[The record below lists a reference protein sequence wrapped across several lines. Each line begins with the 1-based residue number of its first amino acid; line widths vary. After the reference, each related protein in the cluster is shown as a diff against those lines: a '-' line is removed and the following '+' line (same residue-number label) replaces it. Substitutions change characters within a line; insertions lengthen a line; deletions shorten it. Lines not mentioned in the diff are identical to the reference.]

1 MVFAVAFSYGQTRPG
16 SIKGTVKDKRT
27 GEVIPFATVIV
38 KDKDVVIATGT
49 TDFDG
54 KYNINP
60 VNAGV
65 YNLTC
70 NFIGY
75 ADFNL
80 NGVTVYSGKPKVVN
94 FNMTVESTMIQEVTV
109 TAQEELIETGK
120 TSEIVSSEEI
130 KNLPYRN
137 LSQIVGTTAGV
148 FQQDG
153 SGSFNVR
160 GSRSSTNVIFI
171 DGVKV
176 RGDVNLPRDA
186 ILQTEVIT
194 GGVPAQY
201 GDVTGGVISTTT
213 KGPAPYYF
221 GSSEI
226 LTSSVF
232 DPYHYNLGA
241 LTLGGPIIR
250 NKKTG
255 QPIVGFLLA
264 SEFQYNRDGSP
275 RSLTTW
281 KVNDDKLAELQA
293 NPLVPASS
301 GFGVLN
307 AADFLRQEDL
317 SPQNYRENVARTA
330 VRVSGNLKFVTS
342 EKTTLTIGGRY
353 NMNQGRNGSRFNEL
367 MNYANNSES
376 FAQDWSTYVRFQ
388 QRFGNPSDS
397 SNSLIRNAFYTIQ
410 MDFTRNERL
419 TQDARHKDNLFA
431 YGHIGTFKTQYR
443 PLYTLGSDTIT
454 DPNDPNYGKV
464 MDAYTLAVFQSA
476 NVDYTPGENNPILAN
491 YTSNFYD
498 FVDQNLIFNRARSL
512 EDIRAGG
519 GLLNG
524 DQPSSVYGLWGNVG
538 ANQASYGKTLND
550 QFRITASSTFDIK
563 DHSLIVGVEYEQR
576 FDRSYSVGATGLW
589 TLMRLLQND
598 AIRELDLNNPI
609 ASYDNNGVFQDT
621 LNYPR
626 LFDADKPRTF
636 DRNLRETLG
645 LDPNGTDWLDIDS
658 YDPSTFSLDMF
669 SANELLNI
677 GSSQYIGYYGF
688 DYLGNRLTTRP
699 SLTDFFATDAQGNS
713 PRLIGAF
720 EPIYMAGY
728 IQDQFTY
735 EDLFFNIGV
744 RVDRFDANQ
753 PVLADP
759 YVLYPAYSVG
769 DLGATTLAGY
779 DVPEGISDDAVVY
792 VDDQENPSA
801 IVGYREGTTWYT
813 ANGEVEAN
821 PKNIADLSGGIKP
834 FLKNPGIEDQKLA
847 VTANESFKDYTPQV
861 TVSPRISFQ
870 FPISDEAEFFAHY
883 DIMVQRP
890 DPGVNRMN
898 PITFL
903 QLENGNNGGLLSN
916 PDLKPQRT
924 TDYEIGFRQK
934 LNDNSALKL
943 SAFYR
948 EMRDMMQSFS
958 FTEAYPVTYI
968 AFGNLDFGTVK
979 GYTVQYDLRRTG
991 NVRLNAN
998 YTLQFADGTGSSST
1012 SGANIARSGQPNL
1025 RYILPLSYDSR
1036 HQVVMNM
1043 DYRYGG
1049 GPAYNGPV
1057 WFGKRV
1063 LENAGLNL
1071 VVNANSGTPYTR
1083 RVLAYGLTDAQ
1094 TPMTG
1099 NINGSR
1105 LPWSFR
1111 VDATANKVWNFNEGP
1126 LSNFEIYVQMLNVL
1140 NTQNVLGVY
1149 PYTGSPSDDGYL
1161 SSPQGQNAI
1170 QFQASAQSFADLYNI
1185 SLANPG
1191 LFSLPRRIRLGLRI
1205 EKSISPFT
1213 FSRFYTATF
1222 SP

>member
-1 MVFAVAFSYGQTRPG
+1 MVKRILTLIMVFAVAFSYGQTRPG

-120 TSEIVSSEEI
+120 TSDIVSSEEI

-221 GSSEI
+221 GSSEV

-281 KVNDDKLAELQA
+281 KVNDEKLAELQA

-410 MDFTRNERL
+410 MDFTRNQRL

-1205 EKSISPFT
+1205 GL
-1213 FSRFYTATF
+1213 
-1222 SP
+1222 

>member
-1 MVFAVAFSYGQTRPG
+1 MVKRILTLIMVFAVAFSYGQTRPG

-80 NGVTVYSGKPKVVN
+80 NGVTVYSGKPKVIN

-221 GSSEI
+221 GSSEV

-307 AADFLRQEDL
+307 AADFLTQSDL
-317 SPQNYRENVARTA
+317 SSQNYRENVARTA

-1205 EKSISPFT
+1205 GL
-1213 FSRFYTATF
+1213 
-1222 SP
+1222 

>member
-410 MDFTRNERL
+410 MDFTRNQRL

-1205 EKSISPFT
+1205 GL
-1213 FSRFYTATF
+1213 
-1222 SP
+1222 

>member
-1 MVFAVAFSYGQTRPG
+1 MVLAVAVSYGQTRPG
-16 SIKGTVKDKRT
+16 SFKGTVKDKRT

-60 VNAGV
+60 INAGV

-70 NFIGY
+70 KFIGY

-94 FNMTVESTMIQEVTV
+94 FDMTVESTMITEVTV
-109 TAQEELIETGK
+109 IAKDELIETGK
-120 TSEIVSSEEI
+120 TSDIVSSEEI

-226 LTSSVF
+226 LTSSAF

-275 RSLTTW
+275 RSLATW
-281 KVNDDKLAELQA
+281 KVNDQKLAELEA

-307 AADFLRQEDL
+307 AADFLTQADLED
-317 SPQNYRENVARTA
+317 QNYRENVARTA

-342 EKTTLTIGGRY
+342 EKTTLTLGGRY

-367 MNYANNSES
+367 MNYGNNSES
-376 FAQDWSTYVRFQ
+376 FSQDWSTYVRFQ
-388 QRFGNPSDS
+388 QRFGNPSDT

-419 TQDARHKDNLFA
+419 SQDARHKDNLFA
-431 YGHIGTFKTQYR
+431 YGHIGNYKTTYR
-443 PLYTLGSDTIT
+443 PLYVLGSDTIT

-464 MDAYTLAVFQSA
+464 MDAYTLAVYQSIG
-476 NVDYTPGENNPILAN
+476 VDFTPGQNNPILSN

-498 FVDQNLIFNRARSL
+498 FVDQSLIFNSARSL

-576 FDRSYSVGATGLW
+576 FDRSYSIGARGLW

-598 AIRELDLNNPI
+598 AIRELDLNNPV
-609 ASYDNNGVFQDT
+609 ASYNNGVFQDT

-636 DRNLRETLG
+636 DRELRKKLN

-677 GSSQYIGYYGF
+677 GSSQYVSYFGF

-699 SLTDFFATDAQGNS
+699 SLNDFFATDAQGNS
-713 PRLIGAF
+713 QRLVGAF

-728 IQDQFTY
+728 IQDQFTF

-759 YVLYPAYSVG
+759 YVLYPAYTVG
-769 DLGATTLAGY
+769 DLGATALAGY
-779 DVPEGISDDAVVY
+779 DVPQGMSDDAVVY
-792 VDDQENPSA
+792 VDDQENPSS
-801 IVGYREGTTWYT
+801 IVGYREGNTWYT
-813 ANGEVEAN
+813 AAGEVEAN
-821 PKNIADLSGGIKP
+821 PKNIADKSGGIKP
-834 FLKNPGIEDQKLA
+834 FLINPGIEDQKLA

-898 PITFL
+898 PITYL
-903 QLENGNNGGLLSN
+903 QLENGDNGNLLAN
-916 PDLKPQRT
+916 PDLRPQRT

-934 LNDNSALKL
+934 LGENSALKI

-979 GYTVQYDLRRTG
+979 GYTMQYDLRRTG

-1025 RYILPLSYDSR
+1025 RYILPLTFDSR

-1049 GPAYNGPV
+1049 GAAYNGPV

-1063 LENAGLNL
+1063 LENAGLN
-1071 VVNANSGTPYTR
+1071 VVLNANSGTPYTR
-1083 RVLAYGLTDAQ
+1083 RSLAFGLTDGV
-1094 TPMTG
+1094 TPITG

-1111 VDATANKVWNFNEGP
+1111 IDATANKMWNFNEGP
-1126 LSNFEIYVQMLNVL
+1126 FSNFEIYVQLLNVL
-1140 NTQNVLGVY
+1140 NTQNTLGVY
-1149 PYTGSPSDDGYL
+1149 SYTGSPSDDGYL

-1170 QFQASAQSFADLYNI
+1170 QFQTNAQSFADLYNI

-1191 LFSLPRRIRLGLRI
+1191 LFSLPRRIRLGLRVGL
-1205 EKSISPFT
+1205 
-1213 FSRFYTATF
+1213 
-1222 SP
+1222 

>member
-1 MVFAVAFSYGQTRPG
+1 MVKRILTLIMVFAVAFSYGQTRPG

-109 TAQEELIETGK
+109 IAPEELIETGK
-120 TSEIVSSEEI
+120 TSEIVTSEEI

-160 GSRSSTNVIFI
+160 GSRSSTNVVFI

-186 ILQTEVIT
+186 ILQTEVIV
-194 GGVPAQY
+194 GGTPAQY

-226 LTSSVF
+226 LTSSAF

-307 AADFLRQEDL
+307 AADFLTQGDL
-317 SPQNYRENVARTA
+317 SSQNYRENVARTS
-330 VRVSGNLKFVTS
+330 VRFAGNLKFVTS
-342 EKTTLTIGGRY
+342 EKTTLTVGGRY

-397 SNSLIRNAFYTIQ
+397 SNSLIRNAFYSIQ
-410 MDFTRNERL
+410 VDFTRNERL

-443 PLYTLGSDTIT
+443 PLYNLGSDTIT

-464 MDAYTLAVFQSA
+464 MDAYTLAVYQSA
-476 NVDYTPGENNPILAN
+476 NVDYTPGENNPILSN

-769 DLGATTLAGY
+769 DLDATTLAGY

-890 DPGVNRMN
+890 DPGANRMN
-898 PITFL
+898 PITYL
-903 QLENGNNGGLLSN
+903 QLENGNNGGILSN
-916 PDLKPQRT
+916 PDLRPQRT

-998 YTLQFADGTGSSST
+998 YTLQFADGTGSNST

-1049 GPAYNGPV
+1049 GPAYNGPI

-1205 EKSISPFT
+1205 GL
-1213 FSRFYTATF
+1213 
-1222 SP
+1222 

>member
-1 MVFAVAFSYGQTRPG
+1 MVKRILTLIMVFAVALSYGQTRPG

-281 KVNDDKLAELQA
+281 KVNDDKLSELQA

-307 AADFLRQEDL
+307 AADFLTQSDL

-330 VRVSGNLKFVTS
+330 VRISGNLKFVTS
-342 EKTTLTIGGRY
+342 EKTTLTVGGRY

-443 PLYTLGSDTIT
+443 PLYTLDSDTIT

-538 ANQASYGKTLND
+538 ANQASYTKVLND

-677 GSSQYIGYYGF
+677 GSSQYISYYGF

-801 IVGYREGTTWYT
+801 IVGYREGTIWYT

-861 TVSPRISFQ
+861 TVSPRVSFQ

-890 DPGVNRMN
+890 DPSRNRMN
-898 PITFL
+898 PITYL
-903 QLENGNNGGLLSN
+903 QLENGDNGNFLSN
-916 PDLKPQRT
+916 PDLRPQRT

-948 EMRDMMQSFS
+948 EMRDMMQTFS

-1185 SLANPG
+1185 SLANPS

-1205 EKSISPFT
+1205 GL
-1213 FSRFYTATF
+1213 
-1222 SP
+1222 

>member
-1 MVFAVAFSYGQTRPG
+1 MVKRILTLIMVFAVAFSYGQTRPG

-80 NGVTVYSGKPKVVN
+80 NGVTVYSGKPKVIN

-307 AADFLRQEDL
+307 AADFLTQSDL
-317 SPQNYRENVARTA
+317 SSQNYRENVARTA

-1083 RVLAYGLTDAQ
+1083 RVLAYGLTDSQ

-1205 EKSISPFT
+1205 GL
-1213 FSRFYTATF
+1213 
-1222 SP
+1222 

>member
-221 GSSEI
+221 GSSEV

-307 AADFLRQEDL
+307 AADFLTQSDL
-317 SPQNYRENVARTA
+317 SSQNYRENVARTA

-1205 EKSISPFT
+1205 GL
-1213 FSRFYTATF
+1213 
-1222 SP
+1222 

>member
-1 MVFAVAFSYGQTRPG
+1 MVKRILTLIMVFAVAFSYGQTRPG

-120 TSEIVSSEEI
+120 TSDIVSSEEI

-221 GSSEI
+221 GSSEV

-307 AADFLRQEDL
+307 AADFLTQEDL

-410 MDFTRNERL
+410 MDFTRNQRL

-1205 EKSISPFT
+1205 GL
-1213 FSRFYTATF
+1213 
-1222 SP
+1222 

>member
-1 MVFAVAFSYGQTRPG
+1 MVKRILTLIMVFAVAFSYGQTRPG

-120 TSEIVSSEEI
+120 TSDIVSSEEI

-307 AADFLRQEDL
+307 AADFLTQSDL
-317 SPQNYRENVARTA
+317 SSQNYRENVARTA

-410 MDFTRNERL
+410 MDFTRNQRL

-1205 EKSISPFT
+1205 GL
-1213 FSRFYTATF
+1213 
-1222 SP
+1222 

>member
-1 MVFAVAFSYGQTRPG
+1 MVKRILTLIMVFAVALSYGQTRPG

-307 AADFLRQEDL
+307 AADFLTQSDL

-330 VRVSGNLKFVTS
+330 VRISGNLKFVTS
-342 EKTTLTIGGRY
+342 EKTTLTVGGRY

-388 QRFGNPSDS
+388 QRFGNPSDT

-464 MDAYTLAVFQSA
+464 MDAYTLAVYQSV

-598 AIRELDLNNPI
+598 AIRELDLNRPE

-621 LNYPR
+621 LNYKR

-677 GSSQYIGYYGF
+677 GSSQYISYYGF

-1205 EKSISPFT
+1205 GL
-1213 FSRFYTATF
+1213 
-1222 SP
+1222 

>member
-1 MVFAVAFSYGQTRPG
+1 MVKRILTLIMVFAVAFSYGQTRPG

-80 NGVTVYSGKPKVVN
+80 NGVTVYSGKPKVIN

-221 GSSEI
+221 GSSEV

-307 AADFLRQEDL
+307 AADFLTQSDL
-317 SPQNYRENVARTA
+317 SSQNYRENVARTA

-759 YVLYPAYSVG
+759 YVLYPVYSVG

-1205 EKSISPFT
+1205 GL
-1213 FSRFYTATF
+1213 
-1222 SP
+1222 

>member
-1 MVFAVAFSYGQTRPG
+1 
-16 SIKGTVKDKRT
+16 
-27 GEVIPFATVIV
+27 
-38 KDKDVVIATGT
+38 
-49 TDFDG
+49 
-54 KYNINP
+54 
-60 VNAGV
+60 
-65 YNLTC
+65 
-70 NFIGY
+70 
-75 ADFNL
+75 
-80 NGVTVYSGKPKVVN
+80 
-94 FNMTVESTMIQEVTV
+94 
-109 TAQEELIETGK
+109 
-120 TSEIVSSEEI
+120 
-130 KNLPYRN
+130 
-137 LSQIVGTTAGV
+137 
-148 FQQDG
+148 
-153 SGSFNVR
+153 
-160 GSRSSTNVIFI
+160 
-171 DGVKV
+171 
-176 RGDVNLPRDA
+176 
-186 ILQTEVIT
+186 
-194 GGVPAQY
+194 
-201 GDVTGGVISTTT
+201 
-213 KGPAPYYF
+213 
-221 GSSEI
+221 
-226 LTSSVF
+226 
-232 DPYHYNLGA
+232 
-241 LTLGGPIIR
+241 
-250 NKKTG
+250 
-255 QPIVGFLLA
+255 
-264 SEFQYNRDGSP
+264 
-275 RSLTTW
+275 
-281 KVNDDKLAELQA
+281 
-293 NPLVPASS
+293 
-301 GFGVLN
+301 
-307 AADFLRQEDL
+307 
-317 SPQNYRENVARTA
+317 
-330 VRVSGNLKFVTS
+330 
-342 EKTTLTIGGRY
+342 
-353 NMNQGRNGSRFNEL
+353 
-367 MNYANNSES
+367 
-376 FAQDWSTYVRFQ
+376 
-388 QRFGNPSDS
+388 
-397 SNSLIRNAFYTIQ
+397 
-410 MDFTRNERL
+410 
-419 TQDARHKDNLFA
+419 
-431 YGHIGTFKTQYR
+431 
-443 PLYTLGSDTIT
+443 
-454 DPNDPNYGKV
+454 
-464 MDAYTLAVFQSA
+464 
-476 NVDYTPGENNPILAN
+476 
-491 YTSNFYD
+491 
-498 FVDQNLIFNRARSL
+498 
-512 EDIRAGG
+512 
-519 GLLNG
+519 
-524 DQPSSVYGLWGNVG
+524 
-538 ANQASYGKTLND
+538 
-550 QFRITASSTFDIK
+550 
-563 DHSLIVGVEYEQR
+563 
-576 FDRSYSVGATGLW
+576 
-589 TLMRLLQND
+589 
-598 AIRELDLNNPI
+598 
-609 ASYDNNGVFQDT
+609 
-621 LNYPR
+621 
-626 LFDADKPRTF
+626 
-636 DRNLRETLG
+636 
-645 LDPNGTDWLDIDS
+645 
-658 YDPSTFSLDMF
+658 
-669 SANELLNI
+669 
-677 GSSQYIGYYGF
+677 
-688 DYLGNRLTTRP
+688 
-699 SLTDFFATDAQGNS
+699 
-713 PRLIGAF
+713 
-720 EPIYMAGY
+720 MAGY

-1205 EKSISPFT
+1205 GL
-1213 FSRFYTATF
+1213 
-1222 SP
+1222 

>member
-1 MVFAVAFSYGQTRPG
+1 MVFVVAFSYGQTRPG

-109 TAQEELIETGK
+109 TAPEELIETGK
-120 TSEIVSSEEI
+120 TSEIVTSEEI

-160 GSRSSTNVIFI
+160 GSRSSTNVVFI

-221 GSSEI
+221 GSSEV

-307 AADFLRQEDL
+307 AADFLTQSDL
-317 SPQNYRENVARTA
+317 SSQNYRENVARTA

-1205 EKSISPFT
+1205 GL
-1213 FSRFYTATF
+1213 
-1222 SP
+1222 

>member
-1 MVFAVAFSYGQTRPG
+1 MVKRILTLIMVFAVAFSYGQTRPG

-94 FNMTVESTMIQEVTV
+94 FDMTIESTMIQEVTV

-120 TSEIVSSEEI
+120 TSDIVSSEEI

-307 AADFLRQEDL
+307 AADFLTQDDL
-317 SPQNYRENVARTA
+317 VGQNYRENVARTA

-342 EKTTLTIGGRY
+342 EKTTLTVGGRY

-367 MNYANNSES
+367 MNYGNNAES

-388 QRFGNPSDS
+388 QRFGNPSDT

-431 YGHIGTFKTQYR
+431 YGHIGTFNTTYQ

-464 MDAYTLAVFQSA
+464 MDAYTQAVWQSV

-498 FVDQNLIFNRARSL
+498 FVGQNLIFNSARSL

-538 ANQASYGKTLND
+538 ANQASYAKTLND

-576 FDRSYSVGATGLW
+576 FDRSYSIGATGLW

-636 DRNLRETLG
+636 DRNLREALG
-645 LDPNGTDWLDIDS
+645 MDPNGTDWLDIDS

-677 GSSQYIGYYGF
+677 GSSQYVGYYGF

-713 PRLIGAF
+713 PRLVGAF

-759 YVLYPAYSVG
+759 YVLYPAYTVG
-769 DLGATTLAGY
+769 DLGSTALAGY
-779 DVPEGISDDAVVY
+779 DVPEGMSENAVVY
-792 VDDQENPSA
+792 VDDQENPSS
-801 IVGYREGTTWYT
+801 IVGYREGNTWYT
-813 ANGEVEAN
+813 AAGEVEAN

-834 FLKNPGIEDQKLA
+834 FLINPGIEDQKLS

-890 DPGVNRMN
+890 DPGLNRMN
-898 PITFL
+898 PITYL
-903 QLENGNNGGLLSN
+903 QLENGDNGNLLAN
-916 PDLKPQRT
+916 PDLRPQRT

-979 GYTVQYDLRRTG
+979 GYTIAYDLRRTG

-1025 RYILPLSYDSR
+1025 RYILPLSFDSR

-1083 RVLAYGLTDAQ
+1083 RSLAYGLTDAQ
-1094 TPMTG
+1094 TPITG

-1111 VDATANKVWNFNEGP
+1111 IDATANKVWNFNEGP

-1140 NTQNVLGVY
+1140 NTQNILGVY
-1149 PYTGSPSDDGYL
+1149 SYTGSPSDDGYL

-1170 QFQASAQSFADLYNI
+1170 QFQTNAQSFADLYNI

-1205 EKSISPFT
+1205 GL
-1213 FSRFYTATF
+1213 
-1222 SP
+1222 

>member
-1 MVFAVAFSYGQTRPG
+1 MVKRILTLIMVFAVAFSYGQTRPG

-109 TAQEELIETGK
+109 TAPEELIETGK
-120 TSEIVSSEEI
+120 TSEIVTSEEI

-160 GSRSSTNVIFI
+160 GSRSSTNVVFI

-186 ILQTEVIT
+186 ILQTEVIV
-194 GGVPAQY
+194 GGTPAQY
-201 GDVTGGVISTTT
+201 GDVTGGVIATTT

-226 LTSSVF
+226 LTSSAF

-250 NKKTG
+250 NKRTG

-307 AADFLRQEDL
+307 AADFLTQSDL
-317 SPQNYRENVARTA
+317 SSQNYRENVARTS
-330 VRVSGNLKFVTS
+330 VRIAGNLKFVTS
-342 EKTTLTIGGRY
+342 EKTTLTVGGRY

-367 MNYANNSES
+367 MNYGNNSVS

-397 SNSLIRNAFYTIQ
+397 SNSLIRNAFYSIQ
-410 MDFTRNERL
+410 VDFTRNERL

-443 PLYTLGSDTIT
+443 PLYNLGSDTIT

-464 MDAYTLAVFQSA
+464 MDAYTLAVYQSA
-476 NVDYTPGENNPILAN
+476 NVDYTPGENNPILSN

-538 ANQASYGKTLND
+538 ANQASYGKSLND

-759 YVLYPAYSVG
+759 YVLYPAYSVR
-769 DLGATTLAGY
+769 DLDATTLAGY

-890 DPGVNRMN
+890 DPGANRMN
-898 PITFL
+898 PITYL
-903 QLENGNNGGLLSN
+903 QLENGNNGGILSN
-916 PDLKPQRT
+916 PDLRPQRT

-934 LNDNSALKL
+934 LTDNSALKL

-998 YTLQFADGTGSSST
+998 YTLQFADGTGSNST

-1205 EKSISPFT
+1205 GL
-1213 FSRFYTATF
+1213 
-1222 SP
+1222 

>member
-1 MVFAVAFSYGQTRPG
+1 MVKRILTLIMVFAVAFSYGQTRPG

-109 TAQEELIETGK
+109 TAPEELIETGK
-120 TSEIVSSEEI
+120 TSEIVTSEEI

-160 GSRSSTNVIFI
+160 GSRSSTNVVFI

-186 ILQTEVIT
+186 ILQTEVIV
-194 GGVPAQY
+194 GGTPAQY
-201 GDVTGGVISTTT
+201 GDVTGGVIATTT

-226 LTSSVF
+226 LTSSAF

-250 NKKTG
+250 NKRTG

-307 AADFLRQEDL
+307 AADFLTQSDL
-317 SPQNYRENVARTA
+317 SSQNYRENVARTS
-330 VRVSGNLKFVTS
+330 VRIAGNLKFVTS
-342 EKTTLTIGGRY
+342 EKTTLTVGGRY

-367 MNYANNSES
+367 MNYGNNSVS

-397 SNSLIRNAFYTIQ
+397 SNSLIRNAFYSIQ
-410 MDFTRNERL
+410 VDFTRNERL

-443 PLYTLGSDTIT
+443 PLYNLGSDTIT

-464 MDAYTLAVFQSA
+464 MDAYTLAVYQSA
-476 NVDYTPGENNPILAN
+476 NVDYTPGENNPILSN

-538 ANQASYGKTLND
+538 ANQASYGKSLND

-759 YVLYPAYSVG
+759 YVLYPAYSVR
-769 DLGATTLAGY
+769 DLDATTLAGY

-890 DPGVNRMN
+890 DPGANRMN
-898 PITFL
+898 PITYL
-903 QLENGNNGGLLSN
+903 QLENGNNGGILSN
-916 PDLKPQRT
+916 PDLRPQRT

-998 YTLQFADGTGSSST
+998 YTLQFADGTGSNST
-1012 SGANIARSGQPNL
+1012 SGANIARTGQPNL

-1205 EKSISPFT
+1205 GL
-1213 FSRFYTATF
+1213 
-1222 SP
+1222 

>member
-1 MVFAVAFSYGQTRPG
+1 MVKRILTLIMVCAVAFSYGQTRPG

-38 KDKDVVIATGT
+38 KNKDVVVSTGT

-94 FNMTVESTMIQEVTV
+94 FDMTVESTMIQEVTV

-120 TSEIVSSEEI
+120 TSDIVSSEEI

-153 SGSFNVR
+153 SNDFNVR

-226 LTSSVF
+226 LSSSLF

-255 QPIVGFLLA
+255 QPIIGFLLA

-307 AADFLRQEDL
+307 AADFLTQDDL
-317 SPQNYRENVARTA
+317 VGQNYRENVARTS

-342 EKTTLTIGGRY
+342 EKTTLTVGGRY
-353 NMNQGRNGSRFNEL
+353 NMNQGRVGSRFNEL
-367 MNYANNSES
+367 MNYGNNTES
-376 FAQDWSTYVRFQ
+376 FSEDWSTYVRFQ
-388 QRFGNPSDS
+388 QRFGNSSDT
-397 SNSLIRNAFYTIQ
+397 SNALIRNAFYSIQ
-410 MDFTRNERL
+410 MDFTRNRRL
-419 TQDARHKDNLFA
+419 TQDARHRDNMFA
-431 YGHIGTFKTQYR
+431 YGHIGTFRTTYV

-454 DPNDPNYGKV
+454 NPNDPNYGKV
-464 MDAYTLAVFQSA
+464 MDAYTQAVWQSV
-476 NVDYTPGENNPILAN
+476 NVDYTPGESNPILSN

-498 FVDQNLIFNRARSL
+498 FVDQSLIFNSAFSL

-524 DQPSSVYGLWGNVG
+524 DQPSTVYGLWGNVG
-538 ANQASYGKTLND
+538 ANQNANGGAYSYAKTLND

-576 FDRSYSVGATGLW
+576 FDRSYNVRATGLW

-626 LFDADKPRTF
+626 LFDAEKPRAF
-636 DRNLRETLG
+636 DRNLREALG

-677 GSSQYIGYYGF
+677 GSSQYVSYYGF

-713 PRLIGAF
+713 PRLVGAF

-728 IQDQFTY
+728 IQDQFTF

-759 YVLYPAYSVG
+759 YVLYPAYTVD
-769 DLGATTLAGY
+769 DLGATVLAGY
-779 DVPEGISDDAVVY
+779 DVPEGMSSSAVVY

-801 IVGYREGTTWYT
+801 IVGYREGNTWYT
-813 ANGEVEAN
+813 AAGEVEAN

-834 FLKNPGIEDQKLA
+834 FLINPGIEDQKLS
-847 VTANESFKDYTPQV
+847 VTANESFRDYTPQV

-890 DPGVNRMN
+890 DPGLNRMN

-903 QLENGNNGGLLSN
+903 QLENGDNGNLLAN
-916 PDLKPQRT
+916 PNLRPQRT

-968 AFGNLDFGTVK
+968 AFGNIDFGTVK
-979 GYTVQYDLRRTG
+979 GYTIAYDLRRTG
-991 NVRLNAN
+991 NVRMNAN

-1025 RYILPLSYDSR
+1025 RYILPLSFDSR

-1071 VVNANSGTPYTR
+1071 VVNANSGTPFTR
-1083 RVLAYGLTDAQ
+1083 RSLAYGLTDSQ
-1094 TPMTG
+1094 TPIVG

-1111 VDATANKVWNFNEGP
+1111 VDATANKVWNFNQGP

-1140 NTQNVLGVY
+1140 NTQNILGVY
-1149 PYTGSPSDDGYL
+1149 SYTGSPSDDGYL

-1170 QFQASAQSFADLYNI
+1170 QFQTNAQSYADLYNI
-1185 SLANPG
+1185 RLANPG
-1191 LFSLPRRIRLGLRI
+1191 LFSLPRRIRLGLRVGL
-1205 EKSISPFT
+1205 
-1213 FSRFYTATF
+1213 
-1222 SP
+1222 

>member
-1 MVFAVAFSYGQTRPG
+1 MVKRILTLIMVFAVALSYGQTRPG

-307 AADFLRQEDL
+307 AADFLTQSDL
-317 SPQNYRENVARTA
+317 SSQNYRENVARTA

-713 PRLIGAF
+713 QRLIGAF

-779 DVPEGISDDAVVY
+779 DVPEGISNDAVVY

-813 ANGEVEAN
+813 ADGEVEAN

-1205 EKSISPFT
+1205 GL
-1213 FSRFYTATF
+1213 
-1222 SP
+1222 

>member
-1 MVFAVAFSYGQTRPG
+1 MVKRILTLIMVFAVALSYGQTRPG

-307 AADFLRQEDL
+307 AADFLTQSDL

-330 VRVSGNLKFVTS
+330 VRISGNLKFVTS
-342 EKTTLTIGGRY
+342 EKTTLTVGGRY

-388 QRFGNPSDS
+388 QRFGNPSDT

-464 MDAYTLAVFQSA
+464 MDAYTLAVYQSV

-550 QFRITASSTFDIK
+550 QFRITATSTFDIK

-598 AIRELDLNNPI
+598 AIRELDLNRPE

-621 LNYPR
+621 LNYKR

-677 GSSQYIGYYGF
+677 GSSQYISYYGF

-1205 EKSISPFT
+1205 GL
-1213 FSRFYTATF
+1213 
-1222 SP
+1222 

>member
-1 MVFAVAFSYGQTRPG
+1 MVLAVAVSYGQTRPG
-16 SIKGTVKDKRT
+16 SFKGTVKDKRT

-60 VNAGV
+60 INAGV

-70 NFIGY
+70 KFIGY

-94 FNMTVESTMIQEVTV
+94 FDMTVESTMITEVTV
-109 TAQEELIETGK
+109 IAKDELIETGK
-120 TSEIVSSEEI
+120 TSDIVSSEEI

-226 LTSSVF
+226 LTSSAF

-275 RSLTTW
+275 RSLATW
-281 KVNDDKLAELQA
+281 KVNDQKLAELEA

-307 AADFLRQEDL
+307 AADFLTQADLED
-317 SPQNYRENVARTA
+317 QNYRENVARTA

-342 EKTTLTIGGRY
+342 EKTTLTLGGRY

-367 MNYANNSES
+367 MNYGNNSES
-376 FAQDWSTYVRFQ
+376 FSQDWSTYVRFQ
-388 QRFGNPSDS
+388 QRFGNPSDT

-419 TQDARHKDNLFA
+419 SQDARHKDNLFA
-431 YGHIGTFKTQYR
+431 YGHIGNYKTTYR
-443 PLYTLGSDTIT
+443 PLYVLGSDTIT

-464 MDAYTLAVFQSA
+464 MDAYTLAVYQSIG
-476 NVDYTPGENNPILAN
+476 VDFTPGQNNPILSN

-498 FVDQNLIFNRARSL
+498 FVDQSLIFNSARSL

-576 FDRSYSVGATGLW
+576 FDRSYSIGARGLR

-598 AIRELDLNNPI
+598 AIRELDLNNPV
-609 ASYDNNGVFQDT
+609 ASYNNGVFQDT

-636 DRNLRETLG
+636 DRELRKKLN
-645 LDPNGTDWLDIDS
+645 LDPNGTDW
-658 YDPSTFSLDMF
+658 
-669 SANELLNI
+669 
-677 GSSQYIGYYGF
+677 
-688 DYLGNRLTTRP
+688 
-699 SLTDFFATDAQGNS
+699 
-713 PRLIGAF
+713 
-720 EPIYMAGY
+720 
-728 IQDQFTY
+728 
-735 EDLFFNIGV
+735 
-744 RVDRFDANQ
+744 
-753 PVLADP
+753 
-759 YVLYPAYSVG
+759 
-769 DLGATTLAGY
+769 
-779 DVPEGISDDAVVY
+779 
-792 VDDQENPSA
+792 
-801 IVGYREGTTWYT
+801 
-813 ANGEVEAN
+813 
-821 PKNIADLSGGIKP
+821 
-834 FLKNPGIEDQKLA
+834 
-847 VTANESFKDYTPQV
+847 
-861 TVSPRISFQ
+861 
-870 FPISDEAEFFAHY
+870 
-883 DIMVQRP
+883 
-890 DPGVNRMN
+890 
-898 PITFL
+898 
-903 QLENGNNGGLLSN
+903 
-916 PDLKPQRT
+916 
-924 TDYEIGFRQK
+924 
-934 LNDNSALKL
+934 
-943 SAFYR
+943 
-948 EMRDMMQSFS
+948 
-958 FTEAYPVTYI
+958 
-968 AFGNLDFGTVK
+968 
-979 GYTVQYDLRRTG
+979 
-991 NVRLNAN
+991 
-998 YTLQFADGTGSSST
+998 
-1012 SGANIARSGQPNL
+1012 
-1025 RYILPLSYDSR
+1025 
-1036 HQVVMNM
+1036 
-1043 DYRYGG
+1043 
-1049 GPAYNGPV
+1049 
-1057 WFGKRV
+1057 
-1063 LENAGLNL
+1063 
-1071 VVNANSGTPYTR
+1071 
-1083 RVLAYGLTDAQ
+1083 
-1094 TPMTG
+1094 
-1099 NINGSR
+1099 
-1105 LPWSFR
+1105 
-1111 VDATANKVWNFNEGP
+1111 
-1126 LSNFEIYVQMLNVL
+1126 
-1140 NTQNVLGVY
+1140 
-1149 PYTGSPSDDGYL
+1149 
-1161 SSPQGQNAI
+1161 
-1170 QFQASAQSFADLYNI
+1170 
-1185 SLANPG
+1185 
-1191 LFSLPRRIRLGLRI
+1191 
-1205 EKSISPFT
+1205 
-1213 FSRFYTATF
+1213 
-1222 SP
+1222 

>member
-94 FNMTVESTMIQEVTV
+94 FDMTIESTMIQEVTV

-120 TSEIVSSEEI
+120 TSDIVSSEEI

-307 AADFLRQEDL
+307 AADFLTQDDL
-317 SPQNYRENVARTA
+317 VGQNYRENVARTA

-342 EKTTLTIGGRY
+342 EKTTLTVGGRY

-367 MNYANNSES
+367 MNYGNNAES

-388 QRFGNPSDS
+388 QRFGNPSDT

-431 YGHIGTFKTQYR
+431 YGHIGTFNTTYQ

-464 MDAYTLAVFQSA
+464 MDAYTQAVWQSV

-498 FVDQNLIFNRARSL
+498 FVGQNLIFNSARSL

-538 ANQASYGKTLND
+538 ANQASYAKTLND

-576 FDRSYSVGATGLW
+576 FDRSYSIGATGLW

-636 DRNLRETLG
+636 DRNLREALG
-645 LDPNGTDWLDIDS
+645 MDPNGTDWLDIDS

-677 GSSQYIGYYGF
+677 GSSQYVGYYGF

-713 PRLIGAF
+713 PRLVGAF

-759 YVLYPAYSVG
+759 YVLYPAYTVG
-769 DLGATTLAGY
+769 DLGSTALAGY
-779 DVPEGISDDAVVY
+779 DVPEGMSENAVVY
-792 VDDQENPSA
+792 VDDQENPSS
-801 IVGYREGTTWYT
+801 IVGYREGNTWYT
-813 ANGEVEAN
+813 AAGEVEAN

-834 FLKNPGIEDQKLA
+834 FLINPGIEDQKLS

-890 DPGVNRMN
+890 DPGLNRMN
-898 PITFL
+898 PITYL
-903 QLENGNNGGLLSN
+903 QLENGDNGNLLAN
-916 PDLKPQRT
+916 PDLRPQRT

-979 GYTVQYDLRRTG
+979 GYTIAYDLRRTG

-1025 RYILPLSYDSR
+1025 RYILPLSFDSR

-1083 RVLAYGLTDAQ
+1083 RSLAYGLTDAQ
-1094 TPMTG
+1094 TPITG

-1111 VDATANKVWNFNEGP
+1111 IDATANKVWNFNEGP

-1140 NTQNVLGVY
+1140 NTQNILGVY
-1149 PYTGSPSDDGYL
+1149 SYTGSPSDDGYL

-1170 QFQASAQSFADLYNI
+1170 QFQTNAQSFADLYNI

-1205 EKSISPFT
+1205 GL
-1213 FSRFYTATF
+1213 
-1222 SP
+1222 

>member
-1 MVFAVAFSYGQTRPG
+1 MVFAVALSYGQTRPG

-307 AADFLRQEDL
+307 AADFLTQSDL
-317 SPQNYRENVARTA
+317 SSQNYRENVARTA

-713 PRLIGAF
+713 QRLIGAF

-779 DVPEGISDDAVVY
+779 DVPEGISNDAVVY

-813 ANGEVEAN
+813 ADGEVEAN

-1205 EKSISPFT
+1205 GL
-1213 FSRFYTATF
+1213 
-1222 SP
+1222 

>member
-1 MVFAVAFSYGQTRPG
+1 MVLAVAVSYGQTRPG
-16 SIKGTVKDKRT
+16 SFKGTVKDKRT

-60 VNAGV
+60 INAGV

-70 NFIGY
+70 KFIGY

-94 FNMTVESTMIQEVTV
+94 FDMTVESTIITEVTV
-109 TAQEELIETGK
+109 IAKEDLIETGK
-120 TSEIVSSEEI
+120 TSDIVSSEEI

-226 LTSSVF
+226 LTSSAF

-281 KVNDDKLAELQA
+281 KVNDQKLAELEA

-307 AADFLRQEDL
+307 AADFLTQADLED
-317 SPQNYRENVARTA
+317 QNYRENVARTA

-342 EKTTLTIGGRY
+342 EKTTLTLGGRY

-367 MNYANNSES
+367 MNYGNNSES
-376 FAQDWSTYVRFQ
+376 FSQDWSTYVRFQ
-388 QRFGNPSDS
+388 QRFGNPSDT

-419 TQDARHKDNLFA
+419 SQDARHKDNLFA
-431 YGHIGTFKTQYR
+431 YGHIGNFKTTYR
-443 PLYTLGSDTIT
+443 PLYVLGSDTIT

-464 MDAYTLAVFQSA
+464 MDAYTLAVYQSIG
-476 NVDYTPGENNPILAN
+476 VDFTPGQNNPILSN

-498 FVDQNLIFNRARSL
+498 FVDQSLIFNRARSL

-576 FDRSYSVGATGLW
+576 FDRSYSIGARGLW

-598 AIRELDLNNPI
+598 AIRELDLNNPT
-609 ASYDNNGVFQDT
+609 ASYNNGVFQDT

-636 DRNLRETLG
+636 DRELREKLN

-677 GSSQYIGYYGF
+677 GSSQYVSYFGF

-713 PRLIGAF
+713 QRLVGAF

-728 IQDQFTY
+728 IQDQFTF

-759 YVLYPAYSVG
+759 YVLYPVYTVG
-769 DLGATTLAGY
+769 DLGATALAGY
-779 DVPEGISDDAVVY
+779 DVPQGMSDDAVVY
-792 VDDQENPSA
+792 VDDQENPSS
-801 IVGYREGTTWYT
+801 IVGYREGNTWYT
-813 ANGEVEAN
+813 ASGEVEAN
-821 PKNIADLSGGIKP
+821 PKNIADKSGGIKP
-834 FLKNPGIEDQKLA
+834 FLINPGIEDQKLA

-898 PITFL
+898 PITYL
-903 QLENGNNGGLLSN
+903 QLENGDNGNLLAN
-916 PDLKPQRT
+916 PDLRPQRT

-934 LNDNSALKL
+934 LGDNSALKI

-979 GYTVQYDLRRTG
+979 GYTMQYDLRRTG

-1025 RYILPLSYDSR
+1025 RYILPLTFDSR

-1049 GPAYNGPV
+1049 GAAYNGPV

-1063 LENAGLNL
+1063 LENAGLN
-1071 VVNANSGTPYTR
+1071 VVLNANSGTPYTR
-1083 RVLAYGLTDAQ
+1083 RSLAFGLTDGV
-1094 TPMTG
+1094 TPITG

-1111 VDATANKVWNFNEGP
+1111 IDATANKMWNFNEGP
-1126 LSNFEIYVQMLNVL
+1126 FSNFEVYVQLLNVL
-1140 NTQNVLGVY
+1140 NTQNTLGVY
-1149 PYTGSPSDDGYL
+1149 SYTGSPSDDGYL

-1170 QFQASAQSFADLYNI
+1170 QFQTNAQSFADLYNI

-1191 LFSLPRRIRLGLRI
+1191 LFSLPRRIRLGIRVGL
-1205 EKSISPFT
+1205 
-1213 FSRFYTATF
+1213 
-1222 SP
+1222 

>member
-1 MVFAVAFSYGQTRPG
+1 MVLAVAVSYGQTRPG
-16 SIKGTVKDKRT
+16 SFKGTVKDKRT

-60 VNAGV
+60 INAGV

-70 NFIGY
+70 KFIGY

-94 FNMTVESTMIQEVTV
+94 FDMTVESTMITEVTV
-109 TAQEELIETGK
+109 IAKEDLIETGK
-120 TSEIVSSEEI
+120 TSDIVSSEEI

-226 LTSSVF
+226 LTSSAF

-281 KVNDDKLAELQA
+281 KVNDQKLAELEA

-307 AADFLRQEDL
+307 AADFLTQADLED
-317 SPQNYRENVARTA
+317 QNYRENVARTA

-342 EKTTLTIGGRY
+342 EKTTLTLGGRY

-367 MNYANNSES
+367 MNYGNNSES
-376 FAQDWSTYVRFQ
+376 FSQDWSTYVRFQ
-388 QRFGNPSDS
+388 QRFGNPSDT

-419 TQDARHKDNLFA
+419 SQDARHKDNLFA
-431 YGHIGTFKTQYR
+431 YGHIGNFKTTYR
-443 PLYTLGSDTIT
+443 PLYVLGSDTIT

-464 MDAYTLAVFQSA
+464 MDAYTLAVYQSIG
-476 NVDYTPGENNPILAN
+476 VDFTPGQNNPILSN

-498 FVDQNLIFNRARSL
+498 FVDQSLIFNRARSL

-576 FDRSYSVGATGLW
+576 FDRSYSIGARGLW

-609 ASYDNNGVFQDT
+609 ASYNNGVFQDT

-636 DRNLRETLG
+636 DRELREKLN

-677 GSSQYIGYYGF
+677 GSSQYVSYFGF

-713 PRLIGAF
+713 QRLVGAF

-728 IQDQFTY
+728 IQDQFTF

-759 YVLYPAYSVG
+759 YVLYPVYTVG
-769 DLGATTLAGY
+769 DLGATALAGY
-779 DVPEGISDDAVVY
+779 DVPQGMSDDAVVY
-792 VDDQENPSA
+792 VDDQENPSS
-801 IVGYREGTTWYT
+801 IVGYREGNTWYT
-813 ANGEVEAN
+813 AAGEVEAN
-821 PKNIADLSGGIKP
+821 PKNIADKSGGIKP
-834 FLKNPGIEDQKLA
+834 FLIKPGIEDQKLA

-898 PITFL
+898 PITYL
-903 QLENGNNGGLLSN
+903 QLENGDNGNLLAN
-916 PDLKPQRT
+916 PDLRPQRT

-934 LNDNSALKL
+934 LGDNSALKI

-979 GYTVQYDLRRTG
+979 GYTMQYDLRRTG

-1025 RYILPLSYDSR
+1025 RYILPLTFDSR

-1049 GPAYNGPV
+1049 GAAYNGPV

-1063 LENAGLNL
+1063 LENAGLN
-1071 VVNANSGTPYTR
+1071 VVLNANSGTPYTR
-1083 RVLAYGLTDAQ
+1083 RSLAYGLTDGV
-1094 TPMTG
+1094 TPITG

-1111 VDATANKVWNFNEGP
+1111 IDATANKMWNFNEGP
-1126 LSNFEIYVQMLNVL
+1126 FSNFEVYVQLLNVL
-1140 NTQNVLGVY
+1140 NTQNTLGVY
-1149 PYTGSPSDDGYL
+1149 SYTGSPSDDGYL

-1170 QFQASAQSFADLYNI
+1170 QFQTNAQSFADLYNI

-1191 LFSLPRRIRLGLRI
+1191 LFSLPRRIRLGLRVGL
-1205 EKSISPFT
+1205 
-1213 FSRFYTATF
+1213 
-1222 SP
+1222 

>member
-1 MVFAVAFSYGQTRPG
+1 MVKRILTLIMVFAVALSYGQTRPG

-109 TAQEELIETGK
+109 TAPEELIETGK
-120 TSEIVSSEEI
+120 TSEIVTSEEI

-160 GSRSSTNVIFI
+160 GSRSSTNVVFI

-186 ILQTEVIT
+186 ILQTEVIV
-194 GGVPAQY
+194 GGTPAQY
-201 GDVTGGVISTTT
+201 GDVTGGVIATTT

-226 LTSSVF
+226 LTSSAF

-307 AADFLRQEDL
+307 AADFLTQGDL
-317 SPQNYRENVARTA
+317 SSQNYRENVARTS
-330 VRVSGNLKFVTS
+330 VRFAGNLKFVTS
-342 EKTTLTIGGRY
+342 EKTTLTVGGRY

-397 SNSLIRNAFYTIQ
+397 SNSLIRNAFYSIQ
-410 MDFTRNERL
+410 VDFTRNERL

-443 PLYTLGSDTIT
+443 PLYNLGSDTIT

-464 MDAYTLAVFQSA
+464 MDAYTLAVYQSA
-476 NVDYTPGENNPILAN
+476 NVDYTPGENNPILSN

-538 ANQASYGKTLND
+538 ANQASYGKSLND

-769 DLGATTLAGY
+769 DLDATTLAGY

-890 DPGVNRMN
+890 DPGANRMN
-898 PITFL
+898 PITYL
-903 QLENGNNGGLLSN
+903 QLENGNNGGILSN
-916 PDLKPQRT
+916 PDLRPQRT

-998 YTLQFADGTGSSST
+998 YTLQFADGTGSNST

-1205 EKSISPFT
+1205 GL
-1213 FSRFYTATF
+1213 
-1222 SP
+1222 

>member
-160 GSRSSTNVIFI
+160 GSRSSTNVVFI

-410 MDFTRNERL
+410 MDFTRNQRL

-538 ANQASYGKTLND
+538 ANQASYGKSLND

-769 DLGATTLAGY
+769 DLDATTLAGY
-779 DVPEGISDDAVVY
+779 DVPDGISDDAVVY

-979 GYTVQYDLRRTG
+979 GYTIQYDLRRTG

-1205 EKSISPFT
+1205 GL
-1213 FSRFYTATF
+1213 
-1222 SP
+1222 

>member
-80 NGVTVYSGKPKVVN
+80 NGVTVYSGKPKVIN

-221 GSSEI
+221 GSSEV

-307 AADFLRQEDL
+307 AADFLTQSDL
-317 SPQNYRENVARTA
+317 SSQNYRENVARTA

-1205 EKSISPFT
+1205 GL
-1213 FSRFYTATF
+1213 
-1222 SP
+1222 

>member
-80 NGVTVYSGKPKVVN
+80 NGVTVYSGKPKVIN

-221 GSSEI
+221 GSSEV

-281 KVNDDKLAELQA
+281 KVKDDKLAELQA

-307 AADFLRQEDL
+307 AADFLTQSDL
-317 SPQNYRENVARTA
+317 SSQNYRENVARTA

-342 EKTTLTIGGRY
+342 EKTTLTLGGRY

-713 PRLIGAF
+713 QRLIGAF

-1149 PYTGSPSDDGYL
+1149 AYTGSPSDDGYL

-1205 EKSISPFT
+1205 GL
-1213 FSRFYTATF
+1213 
-1222 SP
+1222 

>member
-1 MVFAVAFSYGQTRPG
+1 MVKRILTLIMVFSVALSYGQTRPG

-38 KDKDVVIATGT
+38 KDKDVVIHTGT

-80 NGVTVYSGKPKVVN
+80 NGVTVYAGKPKVVN
-94 FNMTVESTMIQEVTV
+94 FDMTVESTMIQEVTV
-109 TAQEELIETGK
+109 TAAEDLIETGK
-120 TSEIVSSEEI
+120 TSDIVSSEEI

-221 GSSEI
+221 GSSEY
-226 LTSSVF
+226 LTSSLF

-275 RSLTTW
+275 RSLTTY
-281 KVNDDKLAELQA
+281 KVNDERLGQLQN
-293 NPLVPASS
+293 NPLVPAAS

-307 AADFLRQEDL
+307 AADFLTQDDL
-317 SPQNYRENVARTA
+317 VPQNYRENVARRA

-353 NMNQGRNGSRFNEL
+353 NMNTGRNGSRFNEL

-376 FAQDWSTYVRFQ
+376 FAEDWSTYVRFQ
-388 QRFGNPSDS
+388 QRFGNPSDTA
-397 SNSLIRNAFYTIQ
+397 NSLIRNAFYTIQ
-410 MDFTRNERL
+410 MDFTRNRRL
-419 TQDARHKDNLFA
+419 TQDARHRDNLFN
-431 YGHIGTFKTQYR
+431 YGHIGSFTTTYR
-443 PLYTLGSDTIT
+443 DLYTLGSDTVNGQILNGYVKT
-454 DPNDPNYGKV
+454 VD
-464 MDAYTLAVFQSA
+464 QSV
-476 NVDYTPGENNPILAN
+476 NVDYQPGDNNPILAN
-491 YTSNFYD
+491 YTSSFFN
-498 FVDQNLIFNRARSL
+498 FVDQNLIFNTARSL

-538 ANQASYGKTLND
+538 ANQASYAKTLND

-576 FDRSYSVGATGLW
+576 FDRSYSIAATGLW

-598 AIRELDLNNPI
+598 AIRELDLNNPQ
-609 ASYDNNGVFQDT
+609 ASYDNYGVFQDT
-621 LNYPR
+621 INYPR
-626 LFDADKPRTF
+626 LFDASKPRAF
-636 DRNLRETLG
+636 DRALRLKLG
-645 LDPNGTDWLDIDS
+645 LEENGTDWLDIDS

-669 SANELLNI
+669 SPNELLNI
-677 GSSQYIGYYGF
+677 GSSQYVSYFGF

-699 SLTDFFATDAQGNS
+699 SLNDFFQTDAQGNS
-713 PRLIGAF
+713 QRLVGAF

-759 YVLYPAYSVG
+759 YVLYPVYTVK
-769 DLGATTLAGY
+769 DLSSTALSGAE
-779 DVPEGISDDAVVY
+779 VPSGMSQDAVVY
-792 VDDQENPSA
+792 VDDQENPSS
-801 IVGYREGTTWYT
+801 IVGYRDGNTWYT
-813 ANGEVEAN
+813 AQGEVEAN

-834 FLKNPGIEDQKLA
+834 FLRSPGIEDQKLS

-890 DPGVNRMN
+890 DPGLNRMN
-898 PITFL
+898 PITYL
-903 QLENGNNGGLLSN
+903 QLENGDNGNLLAN
-916 PDLKPQRT
+916 PDLRPQRT

-979 GYTVQYDLRRTG
+979 GYTIAYDLRRTG
-991 NVRLNAN
+991 NVRMNAN

-1025 RYILPLSYDSR
+1025 RYILPLSFDSR

-1057 WFGKRV
+1057 WFGKRI
-1063 LENAGLNL
+1063 LENAGLN
-1071 VVNANSGTPYTR
+1071 VVLNANSGTPYTR
-1083 RVLAYGLTDAQ
+1083 RSLAYGLTDGA
-1094 TPMTG
+1094 TPITG

-1111 VDATANKVWNFNEGP
+1111 IDATANKVWNFQEGP
-1126 LSNFEIYVQMLNVL
+1126 LSNFEVYMQFLNVL
-1140 NTQNVLGVY
+1140 NTQNILGVY
-1149 PYTGSPSDDGYL
+1149 SYTGSPSDDGYL

-1170 QFQASAQSFADLYNI
+1170 QFQTNAQSYADLYNI

-1205 EKSISPFT
+1205 GL
-1213 FSRFYTATF
+1213 
-1222 SP
+1222 

>member
-1 MVFAVAFSYGQTRPG
+1 
-16 SIKGTVKDKRT
+16 
-27 GEVIPFATVIV
+27 
-38 KDKDVVIATGT
+38 
-49 TDFDG
+49 
-54 KYNINP
+54 
-60 VNAGV
+60 
-65 YNLTC
+65 
-70 NFIGY
+70 
-75 ADFNL
+75 
-80 NGVTVYSGKPKVVN
+80 
-94 FNMTVESTMIQEVTV
+94 
-109 TAQEELIETGK
+109 IETGK

-307 AADFLRQEDL
+307 AADFLTQSDL
-317 SPQNYRENVARTA
+317 SSQNYRENVARTA

-713 PRLIGAF
+713 QRLIGAF

-779 DVPEGISDDAVVY
+779 DVPEGISNDAVVY

-813 ANGEVEAN
+813 ADGEVEAN

-1205 EKSISPFT
+1205 GL
-1213 FSRFYTATF
+1213 
-1222 SP
+1222 

>member
-1 MVFAVAFSYGQTRPG
+1 MVFAVAVSYGQTRPG
-16 SIKGTVKDKRT
+16 SFKGTVKDKRT

-60 VNAGV
+60 INAGV

-70 NFIGY
+70 KFIGY

-94 FNMTVESTMIQEVTV
+94 FDMTVESTMITEVTV
-109 TAQEELIETGK
+109 IAKEDLIETGK
-120 TSEIVSSEEI
+120 TSDIVSSEEI

-226 LTSSVF
+226 LTSSAF

-281 KVNDDKLAELQA
+281 KVNDQKLAELEA

-307 AADFLRQEDL
+307 AADFLTQADLED
-317 SPQNYRENVARTA
+317 QNYRENVARTA

-342 EKTTLTIGGRY
+342 EKTTLTLGGRY

-367 MNYANNSES
+367 MNYGNNSES
-376 FAQDWSTYVRFQ
+376 FSQDWSTYVRFQ
-388 QRFGNPSDS
+388 QRFGNPSDT

-419 TQDARHKDNLFA
+419 SQDARHKDNLFA
-431 YGHIGTFKTQYR
+431 YGHIGNFKTTYR
-443 PLYTLGSDTIT
+443 PLYVLGSDTIT

-464 MDAYTLAVFQSA
+464 MDAYTLAVYQSIG
-476 NVDYTPGENNPILAN
+476 VDFTPGQNNPILSN

-498 FVDQNLIFNRARSL
+498 FVDQSLIFNRARSL

-576 FDRSYSVGATGLW
+576 FDRSYSIGARGLW

-609 ASYDNNGVFQDT
+609 ASYNNGVFQDT

-636 DRNLRETLG
+636 DRELREKLN

-677 GSSQYIGYYGF
+677 GSSQYVSYFGF

-713 PRLIGAF
+713 QRLVGAF

-728 IQDQFTY
+728 IQDQFTF

-759 YVLYPAYSVG
+759 YVLYPVYTVG
-769 DLGATTLAGY
+769 DLGATALAGY
-779 DVPEGISDDAVVY
+779 DVPQGMSDDAVVY
-792 VDDQENPSA
+792 VDDQENPSS
-801 IVGYREGTTWYT
+801 IVGYREGNTWYT
-813 ANGEVEAN
+813 AAGEVEAN
-821 PKNIADLSGGIKP
+821 PKNIADKSGGIKP
-834 FLKNPGIEDQKLA
+834 FLINPGIEDQKLA

-898 PITFL
+898 PITYL
-903 QLENGNNGGLLSN
+903 QLENGDNGNLLAN
-916 PDLKPQRT
+916 PDLRPQRT

-934 LNDNSALKL
+934 LGDNSALKI

-979 GYTVQYDLRRTG
+979 GYTMQYDLRRTG

-1025 RYILPLSYDSR
+1025 RYILPLTFDSR

-1049 GPAYNGPV
+1049 GAAYNGPV

-1063 LENAGLNL
+1063 LENAGLN
-1071 VVNANSGTPYTR
+1071 VVLNANSGTPYTR
-1083 RVLAYGLTDAQ
+1083 RSLAFGLTDGV
-1094 TPMTG
+1094 TPITG

-1111 VDATANKVWNFNEGP
+1111 IDATANKMWNFNEGP
-1126 LSNFEIYVQMLNVL
+1126 FSNFEVYVQLLNVL
-1140 NTQNVLGVY
+1140 NTQNTLGVY
-1149 PYTGSPSDDGYL
+1149 SYTGSPSDDGYL

-1170 QFQASAQSFADLYNI
+1170 QFQTNAQSFADLYNI

-1191 LFSLPRRIRLGLRI
+1191 LFSLPRRIRLGLRVGL
-1205 EKSISPFT
+1205 
-1213 FSRFYTATF
+1213 
-1222 SP
+1222 

>member
-1 MVFAVAFSYGQTRPG
+1 MVKRILTLIMVFAVALSYGQTRPG

-109 TAQEELIETGK
+109 TAPEELIETGK
-120 TSEIVSSEEI
+120 TSEIVTSEEI

-160 GSRSSTNVIFI
+160 GSRSSTNVVFI

-186 ILQTEVIT
+186 ILQTEVIV
-194 GGVPAQY
+194 GGTPAQY
-201 GDVTGGVISTTT
+201 GDVTGGVIATTT

-226 LTSSVF
+226 LTSSAF

-307 AADFLRQEDL
+307 AADFLTQGDL
-317 SPQNYRENVARTA
+317 SSQNYRENVARTS
-330 VRVSGNLKFVTS
+330 VRFAGNLKFVTS
-342 EKTTLTIGGRY
+342 EKTTLTVGGRY

-397 SNSLIRNAFYTIQ
+397 SNSLIRNAFYSIQ
-410 MDFTRNERL
+410 VDFTRNERL

-443 PLYTLGSDTIT
+443 PLYNLGSDTIT

-464 MDAYTLAVFQSA
+464 MDAYTLAVYQSA
-476 NVDYTPGENNPILAN
+476 NVDYTPGENNPILSN

-538 ANQASYGKTLND
+538 ANQASYGKSLND

-769 DLGATTLAGY
+769 DLDFTTLAGY

-890 DPGVNRMN
+890 DPGANRMN
-898 PITFL
+898 PITYL
-903 QLENGNNGGLLSN
+903 QLENGNNGGILSN
-916 PDLKPQRT
+916 PDLRPQRT

-998 YTLQFADGTGSSST
+998 YTLQFADGTGSNST

-1205 EKSISPFT
+1205 GL
-1213 FSRFYTATF
+1213 
-1222 SP
+1222 

>member
-1 MVFAVAFSYGQTRPG
+1 MVFAVALSYGQSRPG
-16 SIKGTVKDKRT
+16 SFKGTVKDKRT

-60 VNAGV
+60 INAGV

-94 FNMTVESTMIQEVTV
+94 FDMTVESTMITEVTV
-109 TAQEELIETGK
+109 IAKEELIETGK
-120 TSEIVSSEEI
+120 TSDIVSSEEI

-226 LTSSVF
+226 LTSSAF

-275 RSLTTW
+275 RSMTTW
-281 KVNDDKLAELQA
+281 KVNDDKLAELEA

-307 AADFLRQEDL
+307 SADFLTQDDL
-317 SPQNYRENVARTA
+317 VGQNFRENVARTA

-342 EKTTLTIGGRY
+342 EKTTLTLGGRY

-367 MNYANNSES
+367 MNYGNNSES
-376 FAQDWSTYVRFQ
+376 FSQDWSTYVRFQ
-388 QRFGNPSDS
+388 QRFGNPSDT

-419 TQDARHKDNLFA
+419 SQDARHKDNLFA
-431 YGHIGTFKTQYR
+431 YGHIGNYTTTYR
-443 PLYTLGSDTIT
+443 PLYVQGSDTIT
-454 DPNDPNYGKV
+454 DPNDVNYGKV
-464 MDAYTLAVFQSA
+464 MDAYTLAVWQSRG
-476 NVDYTPGENNPILAN
+476 VDFTPGQNNPVLAN
-491 YTSNFYD
+491 YTSSFYD
-498 FVDQNLIFNRARSL
+498 FVDQSLIFNSARSL

-538 ANQASYGKTLND
+538 SNQASYGKTLND

-576 FDRSYSVGATGLW
+576 FDRSYSIGARGLW

-609 ASYDNNGVFQDT
+609 ASYNDGVFQDT

-636 DRNLRETLG
+636 DRNLREKLE

-677 GSSQYIGYYGF
+677 GSSQYVSYFGF

-713 PRLIGAF
+713 QRLVGAF

-728 IQDQFTY
+728 IQDQFTF

-759 YVLYPAYSVG
+759 YVLYPVYTVG
-769 DLGATTLAGY
+769 DLDATSLAGY
-779 DVPEGISDDAVVY
+779 DVPAGMGEDAVVY
-792 VDDQENPSA
+792 VDDQENPSS
-801 IVGYREGTTWYT
+801 IVGYRDGNTWYT
-813 ANGEVEAN
+813 SAGEVEAN
-821 PKNIADLSGGIKP
+821 PKNIADKSGGIKP
-834 FLKNPGIEDQKLA
+834 FLINPSIEDQKLA
-847 VTANESFKDYTPQV
+847 VSANESFKDYTPQV

-898 PITFL
+898 PITYL
-903 QLENGNNGGLLSN
+903 QLENGDNGNLLAN
-916 PDLKPQRT
+916 PDLRPQRT

-934 LNDNSALKL
+934 LSDNSALKL

-979 GYTVQYDLRRTG
+979 GYTMQYDLRRTG

-1025 RYILPLSYDSR
+1025 RYILPLNFDSR

-1063 LENAGLNL
+1063 LENAGLN
-1071 VVNANSGTPYTR
+1071 VVLNANSGTPYTR
-1083 RVLAYGLTDAQ
+1083 RSLAFGLTDGT
-1094 TPMTG
+1094 TPITG

-1111 VDATANKVWNFNEGP
+1111 IDATANKMWNFNEGP
-1126 LSNFEIYVQMLNVL
+1126 FSNFEIYAQLLNVL
-1140 NTQNVLGVY
+1140 NTQNTLGVY
-1149 PYTGSPSDDGYL
+1149 SYTGSPSDDGYL

-1170 QFQASAQSFADLYNI
+1170 QFQTNAQSFADLYNI

-1191 LFSLPRRIRLGLRI
+1191 LFSLPRRIRLGLRVGL
-1205 EKSISPFT
+1205 
-1213 FSRFYTATF
+1213 
-1222 SP
+1222 

>member
-1 MVFAVAFSYGQTRPG
+1 MVKRILTLIMVFAVALSYGQTRPG

-148 FQQDG
+148 FQQEG

-221 GSSEI
+221 GSSEV

-307 AADFLRQEDL
+307 AADFLTQSDL

-645 LDPNGTDWLDIDS
+645 LDPNGTDCLDIDS
-658 YDPSTFSLDMF
+658 YNPSTFSLDMF

-713 PRLIGAF
+713 QRLIGAF

-779 DVPEGISDDAVVY
+779 DVPEGISNDAVVY

-813 ANGEVEAN
+813 ADGEVEAN

-1205 EKSISPFT
+1205 GL
-1213 FSRFYTATF
+1213 
-1222 SP
+1222 

>member
-221 GSSEI
+221 GSSEV

-307 AADFLRQEDL
+307 AADFLTQEDL

-1205 EKSISPFT
+1205 GL
-1213 FSRFYTATF
+1213 
-1222 SP
+1222 

>member
-1 MVFAVAFSYGQTRPG
+1 MVKRILTLIMVFAVALSYGQTRPG

-307 AADFLRQEDL
+307 AADFLTQSDL

-713 PRLIGAF
+713 QRLIGAF

-779 DVPEGISDDAVVY
+779 DVPEGISNDAVVY

-813 ANGEVEAN
+813 ADGEVEAN

-1205 EKSISPFT
+1205 GL
-1213 FSRFYTATF
+1213 
-1222 SP
+1222 

>member
-1 MVFAVAFSYGQTRPG
+1 MVKRILTLIMVFAVAFSYGQTRPG

-221 GSSEI
+221 GSSEV

-759 YVLYPAYSVG
+759 YVLYPVYSVG

-1205 EKSISPFT
+1205 GL
-1213 FSRFYTATF
+1213 
-1222 SP
+1222 

>member
-1 MVFAVAFSYGQTRPG
+1 MVKRILTLIMVFAVALSYGQTRPG

-109 TAQEELIETGK
+109 IAPEELIETGK
-120 TSEIVSSEEI
+120 TSEIVTSEEI

-160 GSRSSTNVIFI
+160 GSRSSTNVVFI

-186 ILQTEVIT
+186 ILQTEVIV
-194 GGVPAQY
+194 GGTPAQY

-226 LTSSVF
+226 LTSSAF

-307 AADFLRQEDL
+307 AADFLTQGDL
-317 SPQNYRENVARTA
+317 SSQNYRENVARTS
-330 VRVSGNLKFVTS
+330 VRFAGNLKFVTS
-342 EKTTLTIGGRY
+342 EKTTLTVGGRY

-397 SNSLIRNAFYTIQ
+397 SNSLIRNAFYSIQ
-410 MDFTRNERL
+410 VDFTRNERL

-443 PLYTLGSDTIT
+443 PLYNLGSDTIT

-464 MDAYTLAVFQSA
+464 MDAYTLAVYQSA
-476 NVDYTPGENNPILAN
+476 NVDYTPGENNPILSN

-769 DLGATTLAGY
+769 DLDATTLAGY

-890 DPGVNRMN
+890 DPGANRMN
-898 PITFL
+898 PITYL
-903 QLENGNNGGLLSN
+903 QLENGNNGGILSN
-916 PDLKPQRT
+916 PDLRPQRT

-998 YTLQFADGTGSSST
+998 YTLQFADGTGSNST

-1049 GPAYNGPV
+1049 GPAYNGPI

-1205 EKSISPFT
+1205 GL
-1213 FSRFYTATF
+1213 
-1222 SP
+1222 